1 MLSME
6 KKSPFQF
13 GNIVSDEE
21 FTNRE
26 DVRFKL
32 KTNLTMGINTLLI
45 SPRRWGKSS
54 LVERTIK
61 DIKAE
66 NKNFIIVTL
75 DLFNYASIED
85 FLSAYA
91 DEIVKASSN
100 KLKEVVNLVK
110 KIFKQ
115 IIPKVGVS
123 IDGQSEFS
131 ISFDYNQIQKHQNEI
146 LNLPE
151 LIAVEKNCQL
161 IICIDEFQQIANYRD
176 FEDFEKKLRAIWQK
190 HKNVTYCLYGSKKNM
205 MINIFNNPSK
215 PFYRFGDIIFLD
227 KIKNQDWVIFL
238 IQRFKA
244 FKKNISEEDASYL
257 AKAVE
262 NHSWYVQQ
270 VAFYCYV
277 LSKTVVS
284 KEIILLALKEVIN
297 TNLPLYQKMMDGITS
312 AQLGLLQAIYKNETQ
327 LTSVEVMQNYRLGTP
342 ANVKKNLNKLIN
354 IEMIDK
360 VSTREYIFLDPAFR
374 YWFGQ
379 TFFSESLNSIL
390 TKAIA
395 KQ

>member
-1 MLSME
+1 ME

-277 LSKTVVS
+277 LSKTDVS

-354 IEMIDK
+354 NEMIDK
-360 VSTREYIFLDPAFR
+360 ASTREYIFLDPAFR